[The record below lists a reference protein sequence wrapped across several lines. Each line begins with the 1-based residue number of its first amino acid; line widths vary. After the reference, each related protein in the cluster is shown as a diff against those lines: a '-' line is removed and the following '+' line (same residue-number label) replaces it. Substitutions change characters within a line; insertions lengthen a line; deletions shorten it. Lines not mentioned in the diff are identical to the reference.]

1 MRAVKHCKPVHLLWR
16 TIVTFEQFTKRFN
29 EMFPDRRLWD
39 ETKELGLDRIQ
50 AIDGDSKAEIYEK
63 LAFSVTMSIC
73 TQLIEVGEEITD
85 DLTDAL
91 MDIKEQVN
99 SKPMRESFTIQ
110 VNRKLFVTPA
120 ENLERQQ

>member
-1 MRAVKHCKPVHLLWR
+1 M
-16 TIVTFEQFTKRFN
+16 TFEQFTKRFN

-50 AIDGDSKAEIYEK
+50 AIDGDSKGEIYEK

-73 TQLIEVGEEITD
+73 TQLIDFGEEITD

-120 ENLERQQ
+120 EKLERQQ